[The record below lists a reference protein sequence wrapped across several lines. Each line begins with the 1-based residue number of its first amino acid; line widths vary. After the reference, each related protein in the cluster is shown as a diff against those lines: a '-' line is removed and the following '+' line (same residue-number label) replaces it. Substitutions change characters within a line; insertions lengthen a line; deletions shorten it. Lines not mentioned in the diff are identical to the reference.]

1 VFLTVCDS
9 DLVSTY
15 PSKYKNSFKIS
26 FCLHPAIQTTGE
38 EYLILGIYLMSSI
51 RWIGHI
57 LRTDKERRVKRITA
71 ETNCGKEEDW

>member
-1 VFLTVCDS
+1 
-9 DLVSTY
+9 
-15 PSKYKNSFKIS
+15 
-26 FCLHPAIQTTGE
+26 
-38 EYLILGIYLMSSI
+38 MSSI